1 MPEFMF
7 QKLTNALDGL
17 KAITCF
23 DRVLFTLCQRLL
35 GRRLGWTVYSKGHL
49 KFLVDHLAGD
59 QSGTRDCIA
68 GPMYRELFQEMQL
81 PRQLRL
87 LDLGAN
93 GGGFPLL
100 CLDLG
105 FELTALTCVEVNPFT
120 HSRLTL
126 NIRQNIGLR
135 PKILNVAIGG
145 SARQL
150 SLPFP
155 AGGTGFSIYNP
166 ADSSANEQAL
176 IEVLTL
182 DEIMHRGF
190 GHDSIDL
197 CKMDVEG
204 AEYEVFLGDSA
215 GSLRRV
221 HYLVIEIHAA
231 EPSKQAML
239 LGRLAGLGFERLKTS
254 AFCNDVHLFVN
265 RQWVDSGH
273 G

>member
-1 MPEFMF
+1 MF
-7 QKLTNALDGL
+7 QRLSNALCGL
-17 KAITCF
+17 RAITQF
-23 DRVLFTLCQRLL
+23 DRVIFTLCQRLL
-35 GRRLGWTVYSKGHL
+35 GRRLGWTIYAKGRL

-68 GPMYRELFQEMQL
+68 GPMYRELFKEMQL

-105 FELTALTCVEVNPFT
+105 FEFSALTCVEVNPFT
-120 HSRLTL
+120 HSRLSL

-145 SARQL
+145 HPRELTL
-150 SLPFP
+150 SFP
-155 AGGTGFSIYNP
+155 SGGTGFSIYG
-166 ADSSANEQAL
+166 AANGAASEDAI

-190 GHDSIDL
+190 GDGAVDL

-204 AEYEVFLGDSA
+204 AEYEVLLGDSA
-215 GSLRRV
+215 DSLQRV
-221 HYLVIEIHAA
+221 HYLVIEIHAVESA
-231 EPSKQAML
+231 KQDAL
-239 LGRLAGLGFERLKTS
+239 LRKLTTRGFERIKTS
-254 AFCNDVHLFVN
+254 TTCDDVHLFIN
-265 RQWVDSGH
+265 RQWTDSSRS
-273 G
+273 

>member
-1 MPEFMF
+1 MF
-7 QKLTNALDGL
+7 QRLSNALSGL
-17 KAITCF
+17 RAISQF

-35 GRRLGWTVYSKGHL
+35 GRRLGWTMYSKRRL
-49 KFLVDHLAGD
+49 TFLVDHLAGD

-68 GPMYRELFQEMQL
+68 GPMYRELFKEMQL

-105 FELTALTCVEVNPFT
+105 FELSDLTCVEVNPFT

-126 NIRQNIGLR
+126 NIRHNVGLR

-145 SARQL
+145 HPRELTL
-150 SLPFP
+150 SFP
-155 AGGTGFSIYNP
+155 TGGTGFSIYGS
-166 ADSSANEQAL
+166 ADGVTNEEAI
-176 IEVLTL
+176 IEVLTF
-182 DEIMHRGF
+182 DEIMSRGF
-190 GHDSIDL
+190 ADGAVDL

-204 AEYEVFLGDSA
+204 AEYEVFLGDSSA
-215 GSLRRV
+215 SLRLV

-231 EPSKQAML
+231 EPAKQDAL
-239 LGRLAGLGFERLKTS
+239 HRKLTSYGFDRIKTS
-254 AFCNDVHLFVN
+254 SACDDVHLFVN
-265 RQWVDSGH
+265 RQWSDSSRR
-273 G
+273 

>member
-1 MPEFMF
+1 MH
-7 QKLTNALDGL
+7 QKLSNVLCGL
-17 KAITCF
+17 RAITQF
-23 DRVLFTLCQRLL
+23 DRIFFTLCQRLL
-35 GRRLGWTVYSKGHL
+35 GRKLGWTIYAKGRL

-68 GPMYRELFQEMQL
+68 GPMYRELFKEMQL

-105 FELTALTCVEVNPFT
+105 FEFSALTCVEVNPFT
-120 HSRLTL
+120 HSRLSL

-145 SARQL
+145 HPRELTL
-150 SLPFP
+150 SFP
-155 AGGTGFSIYNP
+155 SGGTGFSIYGA
-166 ADSSANEQAL
+166 ADGIANEDAI

-190 GHDSIDL
+190 GDEAVDL

-204 AEYEVFLGDSA
+204 AEYEVLLSDSA
-215 GSLRRV
+215 DSLHRV

-231 EPSKQAML
+231 GSARQDAL
-239 LGRLAGLGFERLKTS
+239 LRKLKTRGFERIKTS
-254 AFCNDVHLFVN
+254 TACDDVHLFVN
-265 RQWVDSGH
+265 RQWTDSSRS
-273 G
+273 

>member
-1 MPEFMF
+1 MF
-7 QKLTNALDGL
+7 QRLSNALCGL
-17 KAITCF
+17 RAITQF
-23 DRVLFTLCQRLL
+23 DRVFFTLCQRLL
-35 GRRLGWTVYSKGHL
+35 GRRLGWTIYAKGRL

-68 GPMYRELFQEMQL
+68 GPMYRELFKEMQL

-105 FELTALTCVEVNPFT
+105 FEFSALTCVEVNPFT
-120 HSRLTL
+120 HSRLSL

-145 SARQL
+145 HPRELTL
-150 SLPFP
+150 SFP
-155 AGGTGFSIYNP
+155 AGGTGFSIYDA
-166 ADSSANEQAL
+166 ADGTASEDAI

-190 GHDSIDL
+190 ADGTVDL

-204 AEYEVFLGDSA
+204 AEYEVLLGDSA
-215 GSLRRV
+215 DSLQRV

-231 EPSKQAML
+231 ESAKQDAL
-239 LGRLAGLGFERLKTS
+239 IRKLTTQGFERIKTS
-254 AFCNDVHLFVN
+254 TACDDVHLFVN
-265 RQWVDSGH
+265 RQWTGSSRS
-273 G
+273 

>member
-1 MPEFMF
+1 ML
-7 QKLTNALDGL
+7 QRLSNALCGL
-17 KAITCF
+17 RAITQF
-23 DRVLFTLCQRLL
+23 DRVFFTLCQRVL
-35 GRRLGWTVYSKGHL
+35 GRRLGWTIYAKGRL

-68 GPMYRELFQEMQL
+68 GPMYRELFKEMQL

-105 FELTALTCVEVNPFT
+105 FEFSALTCVEVNPFT
-120 HSRLTL
+120 HSRLCL

-145 SARQL
+145 HPRELTL
-150 SLPFP
+150 SFP
-155 AGGTGFSIYNP
+155 SGGTGFSIYG
-166 ADSSANEQAL
+166 AANGAASEDAI

-190 GHDSIDL
+190 GDGAVDL

-204 AEYEVFLGDSA
+204 AEYEVLLGDSA
-215 GSLRRV
+215 DSLRRV

-231 EPSKQAML
+231 DPAKQDAL
-239 LGRLAGLGFERLKTS
+239 LRKLTTLGFERIKTS
-254 AFCNDVHLFVN
+254 TSCDDVHLFVN
-265 RQWVDSGH
+265 SQWTNSSGS
-273 G
+273 